1 MNVLNHLHLIQ
12 EAAQRRQALY
22 DAQML
27 HLKSYRGV
35 PYVEAAHEQASHPTL
50 TYRGH
55 AYQK

>member
-12 EAAQRRQALY
+12 EAVKRRQALH

-35 PYVEAAHEQASHPTL
+35 PYVEIAHEHLTHPTL

-55 AYQK
+55 AYQR